1 MGKKYVIRI
10 IKEKRC
16 IHLCRF
22 NDVKQA
28 FVDTSTKMRSRV
40 IKTSTTLLYI
50 SNLFDRDLADA
61 NINLMKE
68 LEF

>member
-28 FVDTSTKMRSRV
+28 FVDTP
-40 IKTSTTLLYI
+40 
-50 SNLFDRDLADA
+50 FW
-61 NINLMKE
+61 
-68 LEF
+68 